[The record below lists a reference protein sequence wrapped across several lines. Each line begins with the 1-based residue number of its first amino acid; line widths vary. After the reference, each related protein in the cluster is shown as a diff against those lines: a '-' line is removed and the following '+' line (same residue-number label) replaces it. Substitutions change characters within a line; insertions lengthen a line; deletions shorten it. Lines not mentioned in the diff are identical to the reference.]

1 MNKLASLL
9 VLVGLGVVTA
19 LFLTGCAAR
28 EAVHPL
34 FSYVAPDFG
43 SRGVKTIA
51 LMPLVDRGET
61 QKASSIVLP
70 LLEAQALQKSAYI
83 FLSQEEVVGRA
94 MSTGSKEQYDRLV
107 LNWRKQSEL
116 GKENVVSL
124 GKGAAAEAF
133 LFGEVFRWSK
143 EQIAGNVEG
152 ASQTQVGIKLMLIS
166 TTTGEKIWEASDEQ
180 MLKSAFYSPISGI
193 GTHVDEAGMVRQSSG
208 ASVPEPPPFEE
219 VARRVLDAIF
229 RVFP

>member
-1 MNKLASLL
+1 MGKAD
-9 VLVGLGVVTA
+9 
-19 LFLTGCAAR
+19 
-28 EAVHPL
+28 
-34 FSYVAPDFG
+34 FSG
-43 SRGVKTIA
+43 
-51 LMPLVDRGET
+51 
-61 QKASSIVLP
+61 
-70 LLEAQALQKSAYI
+70 
-83 FLSQEEVVGRA
+83 
-94 MSTGSKEQYDRLV
+94 
-107 LNWRKQSEL
+107 
-116 GKENVVSL
+116 L

-180 MLKSAFYSPISGI
+180 ILKSAFYSPISGI